1 MEKTEELIARLRAL
15 VAKMRAYAHAEGVL
29 YYDAATIA
37 PPGGAEDRGKTLAV
51 LSEVSYELQTGE
63 ETGKLL
69 AALMER
75 REELDPITRRE
86 VSELWR
92 DYERT
97 KKIPK
102 EEYIAY
108 QVLLNDAE
116 AVWHKAKV
124 ESDWPAFRPYMEKIV
139 AFNKKLAAWL
149 EPEKKPYD
157 ALLDQYERG
166 LTMETLDRFFAV
178 LKERLVPLIHKVAE
192 KGQPD

>member
-1 MEKTEELIARLRAL
+1 MERKTEELVKELRAL
-15 VAKMRAYAHAEGVL
+15 ASKMLAYSHAQGVL

-51 LSEVSYELQTGE
+51 LSEVSYELEAGE

-75 REELDPITRRE
+75 LEELDPITRRE

-92 DYERT
+92 SYERT

-102 EEYIAY
+102 EEYIEY
-108 QVLLNDAE
+108 NVLLNEAD

-124 ESDWPAFRPYMEKIV
+124 ESDWPAFRP
-139 AFNKKLAAWL
+139 
-149 EPEKKPYD
+149 
-157 ALLDQYERG
+157 
-166 LTMETLDRFFAV
+166 
-178 LKERLVPLIHKVAE
+178 
-192 KGQPD
+192 